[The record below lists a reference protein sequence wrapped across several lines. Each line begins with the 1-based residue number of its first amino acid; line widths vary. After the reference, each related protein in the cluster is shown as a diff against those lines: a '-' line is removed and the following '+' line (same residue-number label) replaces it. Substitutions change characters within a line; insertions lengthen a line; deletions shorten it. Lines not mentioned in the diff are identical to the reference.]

1 MTTSPLASISAD
13 ELNEIILFA
22 DGPGADWREVC
33 GLTLRELRG
42 LIARLRAAEKDAARY
57 RWLRDEA
64 LHVSTESPAVVVAD
78 EFGNQCEGILY
89 EERLDAAI
97 DLAMEQQP

>member
-1 MTTSPLASISAD
+1 MSTSPVASTTDD
-13 ELNEIILFA
+13 ELESLVQDNKGYLPQGRAFITHGQLQGLF
-22 DGPGADWREVC
+22 
-33 GLTLRELRG
+33 
-42 LIARLRAAEKDAARY
+42 ARLRAAEKDAARY

-89 EERLDAAI
+89 EQFLDRAI
-97 DLAMEQQP
+97 DGAMEQQP